1 MKAIGAAAFIS
12 LATICASYSGIHAQQ
27 PLFIAQEAPG
37 PESLTVW
44 DGVFTQKQAD
54 RGKDLYTTHCS
65 ECHLA
70 TLAGSDM
77 TPPLVGGDFLS
88 NWTGS
93 TLNDLFERIRKT
105 MPMNNPG
112 SVPRDAIPGILAY
125 ILSVNKF
132 PTGETELSRDAQ
144 QLKKIRIEATK
155 PDQSNKANK
164 LTRGAFSSN
173 HSRELFVYPPGNF

>member
-1 MKAIGAAAFIS
+1 MKAKGAAAVFVG
-12 LATICASYSGIHAQQ
+12 LATIFAPYSGILAQ
-27 PLFIAQEAPG
+27 PSLLFAQETAA

-54 RGKDLYTTHCS
+54 RGKELYTTHCS

-70 TLAGSDM
+70 TLTGSDM

-93 TLNDLFERIRKT
+93 TVGDLFDRIRKT

-112 SVPRDAIPGILAY
+112 SVPRDAIPDILAY

-132 PTGETELSRDAQ
+132 PAGEAELSRDVQ
-144 QLKKIRIEATK
+144 LLKKIRIEATK
-155 PDQSNKANK
+155 PDQNNKTNK
-164 LTRGAFSSN
+164 SSK
-173 HSRELFVYPPGNF
+173 SE

>member
-1 MKAIGAAAFIS
+1 MKAKGAAVAFVG
-12 LATICASYSGIHAQQ
+12 LAAMAAFYSAI
-27 PLFIAQEAPG
+27 PVRPKLLFAQEAPAQD
-37 PESLTVW
+37 SLTVW

-54 RGKDLYTTHCS
+54 RGKELYTTHCS

-93 TLNDLFERIRKT
+93 TLGDLFDRIRKT

-112 SVPRDAIPGILAY
+112 SVPRDAIPDILAY

-132 PTGETELSRDAQ
+132 PAGEAELSRDVQ
-144 QLKKIRIEATK
+144 MLKKIRIEATK
-155 PDQSNKANK
+155 PEPRNKNSK
-164 LTRGAFSSN
+164 GDKN
-173 HSRELFVYPPGNF
+173 E